1 MSSSIGSSSDRRH
14 RKTREEVI
22 RNNEATMRK
31 VNIAITMIWMAVAVF
46 VVYAVHRFFPF
57 LKSISFYHKINVSSI
72 TYILLRIFSFLIPL
86 GLVFPSEWYS
96 RYIRKTRL
104 ISDFY
109 SIVSFLYFFGMVAD
123 VFSYNL
129 LGGYVDDGSDPILMK
144 LLWNVTDKSGVVYC
158 FLMGLLNLMMSKKLE
173 GHKKDVVIL
182 QALIFTVYCIVP
194 IVASVISGEIFSEA
208 WYTWFGKNIYI
219 FIYNLFLLLGY
230 AISAT
235 ARYIWGRVIY
245 R

>member
-1 MSSSIGSSSDRRH
+1 MSNSTRSSSEGRRH
-14 RKTREEVI
+14 KTKEEVI
-22 RNNEATMRK
+22 KINESKMRMK
-31 VNIAITMIWMAVAVF
+31 NIAVTMLWLAIVVF
-46 VVYAVHRFFPF
+46 LVYAVHRFFPF

-96 RYIRKTRL
+96 RYISKVHL
-104 ISDFY
+104 VSNFY
-109 SIVSFLYFFGMVAD
+109 SIVSFFYFFGMVAD

-144 LLWNVTDKSGVVYC
+144 LLWNVTDKSGVIYC
-158 FLMGLLNLMMSKKLE
+158 FLMGLLNLIMSKKFE

-182 QALIFTVYCIVP
+182 QAMIFTVYCIVP
-194 IVASVISGEIFSEA
+194 IAASVISGEVFSKD

-219 FIYNLFLLLGY
+219 YIYNLLILLGY
-230 AISAT
+230 AVSAT
-235 ARYIWGRVIY
+235 SRQVWGKVIY